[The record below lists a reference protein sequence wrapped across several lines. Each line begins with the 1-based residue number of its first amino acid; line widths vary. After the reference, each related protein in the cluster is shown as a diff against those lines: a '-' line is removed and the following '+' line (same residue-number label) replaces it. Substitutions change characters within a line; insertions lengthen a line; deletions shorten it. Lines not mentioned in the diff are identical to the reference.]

1 MFYITLI
8 IACIVITGSPTN
20 IHRPG
25 CKTGARY
32 EGGIWIRWDLT
43 PATSWENVNLR
54 RMETLSTVS
63 SKGENVVFTVTH
75 NLWLPMLALV
85 QITKEDVDNFE
96 TGQAIPSCHLTAV
109 WTKQGEQPSHLRQK
123 VTLVGATATNNY
135 FNIVLDS
142 TRPDTTGGELLA

>member
-1 MFYITLI
+1 
-8 IACIVITGSPTN
+8 
-20 IHRPG
+20 
-25 CKTGARY
+25 
-32 EGGIWIRWDLT
+32 
-43 PATSWENVNLR
+43 
-54 RMETLSTVS
+54 
-63 SKGENVVFTVTH
+63 
-75 NLWLPMLALV
+75 MLALV

-142 TRPDTTGGELLA
+142 TRPDTTGGELLTKTVSSVVTLNCFTISILDKYMYLYMNVH